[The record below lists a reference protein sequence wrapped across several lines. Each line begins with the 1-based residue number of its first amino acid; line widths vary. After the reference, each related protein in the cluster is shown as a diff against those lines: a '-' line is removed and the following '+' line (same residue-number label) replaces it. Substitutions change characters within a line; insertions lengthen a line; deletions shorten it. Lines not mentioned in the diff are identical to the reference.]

1 MPNNLGDFFSNGLW
15 GADMPDTTQFAVP
28 MPNVPPPQLV
38 VPQVE
43 LQSVIPNMPPQVSGN
58 VTVPMSV
65 GELFASARYQPTPP
79 QNPQDFGFGVG
90 FRKRF

>member
-1 MPNNLGDFFSNGLW
+1 MQNNLGDFFSNGLW

-28 MPNVPPPQLV
+28 MANIPPPQLV
-38 VPQVE
+38 VPQAQ

-58 VTVPMSV
+58 VSVPMPV

-79 QNPQDFGFGVG
+79 QNPKDFGFGFG